1 MSAVGNANS
10 LRFSA
15 LMKPFSSNR
24 NLIKEIFLPTFT
36 NNFQTNR
43 QKLAEE
49 NIKIS
54 SVGVILPFSEP

>member
-24 NLIKEIFLPTFT
+24 NRIKEFFLPIFI
-36 NNFQTNR
+36 NCFEANKDKDINDKNSAYVELQD
-43 QKLAEE
+43 Q
-49 NIKIS
+49 
-54 SVGVILPFSEP
+54 